1 MFINIQLKAVQI
13 AVQMKIILSLSYS
26 NNDKIFNPQITKEMT
41 PKFRLRPSASERK
54 TIQMRF
60 YIKGTDVQVDIK
72 NRLGITLKIHSENW
86 NKETQTPQKRIDYNL
101 DSKRDVEIINN
112 VMNKIKIDLDEAIY
126 IAQRE
131 NISIDNKYIRNTV
144 NKAMGVE
151 IKESDKQYKNND
163 VINVSLY
170 DYSIN
175 VVDRMEK
182 GIIMNEK
189 SNTKYNKRT
198 VQQYQ
203 NFANHL
209 FHFDSTTLMNDINQ
223 NWIDRFKDFLTNEQI
238 IRNDKGDII
247 YSKKASTNS
256 YINNF
261 LKNLGVINKRGLREK
276 ITDNDFQKLGFLK
289 RIKSNTNNRKV
300 DVYLTKDEIDK
311 LYNFKF
317 SDDNKSLE
325 LVRDN
330 FLIGCYTGLR
340 VSDFKR
346 IKKNDIVIGDNGIK
360 IINLINKKTNKTTNT
375 PIIFDEL
382 ESILQ
387 KYDYEVETVSDQH
400 INRNIKLIAKDAG
413 IDRVVKYVEYIGG
426 EVISKESPKWKLLT
440 NRVGRNSLVT
450 LLKLQG
456 YSDDFIKQF
465 TGHSNLDMLTLYNK
479 ATKDEM
485 IFSEIERM
493 KR

>member
-1 MFINIQLKAVQI
+1 
-13 AVQMKIILSLSYS
+13 
-26 NNDKIFNPQITKEMT
+26 MT
-41 PKFRLRPSASERK
+41 PKFRLRPSVNAKK

-60 YIKGTDVQVDIK
+60 YLKGTDVQVDLK
-72 NRLGITLKIHSENW
+72 NSLGMTLKIHSENW

-101 DSKRDVEIINN
+101 DNKRNVEIINN
-112 VMNKIKIDLDEAIY
+112 VMNKIKIELDEAIY
-126 IAQRE
+126 LANRE
-131 NISIDNKYIRNTV
+131 GVKIDNEYIRGTV

-151 IKESDKQYKNND
+151 IKESDKQNKNND
-163 VINVSLY
+163 VINISLY
-170 DYSIN
+170 DYSI
-175 VVDRMEK
+175 DIIKRMEK

-189 SNTKYNKRT
+189 NNTKYNNRT

-209 FHFDSTTLMNDINQ
+209 YHFDSTTLIDDINQ
-223 NWIDRFKDFLTNEQI
+223 NWIDRFKDFLTNEQVI
-238 IRNDKGDII
+238 KDDKGDII

-261 LKNLGVINKRGLREK
+261 LKNLGVINKRALREK
-276 ITDNDFQKLGFLK
+276 ITDNDFQKMGYLK
-289 RIKSNTNNRKV
+289 RIKSNTKNRKV
-300 DVYLTKDEIDK
+300 DVYLTADEIDK

-317 SDDNKSLE
+317 SDDNKSME
-325 LVRDN
+325 LIRDN
-330 FLIGCYTGLR
+330 FLVGCYTGLR
-340 VSDFKR
+340 ISDFKR
-346 IKKNDIVIGDNGIK
+346 IKKSDIVIGDNGIK

-387 KYDYEVETVSDQH
+387 KYNYEVQTVSDQH

-413 IDRVVKYVEYIGG
+413 IDRVVKYVEYKGG

-456 YSDDFIKQF
+456 YSDEFIKQF

-479 ATKDEM
+479 ATSDEM